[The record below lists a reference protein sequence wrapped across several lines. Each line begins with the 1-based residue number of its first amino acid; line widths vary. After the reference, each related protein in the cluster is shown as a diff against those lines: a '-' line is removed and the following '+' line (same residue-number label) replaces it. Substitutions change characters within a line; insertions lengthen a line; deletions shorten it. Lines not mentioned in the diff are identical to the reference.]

1 MYSKVYFPIKITDKY
16 TYSSASHNHAGCPGH
31 GVRFGKHLVSL
42 EEFSKSPLT
51 ISSSIPVPRFSFKTT
66 FFSST
71 PLLGVNW
78 IEQVVLISTRPG
90 FAIWSYCF
98 KIKWLVMGSAL
109 PSVKLRL
116 QDSIFSPLKFSHL
129 VPCTF
134 PPFYRDVHS
143 PPSPCARTASLQHTA
158 LATVIQRIHEYT
170 ITILTHHPWLL
181 LEVMTPQLT
190 CHIFH
195 LNYGTKFQSIK
206 FKSNH
211 TWFCRVLK
219 LTFRNRTVKQNPI
232 QH

>member
-143 PPSPCARTASLQHTA
+143 PPSPCARTAITTTHCFGDCHTKDSWVHHHHLDPSSLAAARSYDTTTY
-158 LATVIQRIHEYT
+158 L
-170 ITILTHHPWLL
+170 P
-181 LEVMTPQLT
+181 
-190 CHIFH
+190 HI
-195 LNYGTKFQSIK
+195 S
-206 FKSNH
+206 
-211 TWFCRVLK
+211 LK
-219 LTFRNRTVKQNPI
+219 LWHKI
-232 QH
+232 SIH

>member
-42 EEFSKSPLT
+42 EEFSKSALT
-51 ISSSIPVPRFSFKTT
+51 ISSSIPVPRFSFKTP

-71 PLLGVNW
+71 PLSGVNW
-78 IEQVVLISTRPG
+78 IKQVVLISTRPG
-90 FAIWSYCF
+90 FVIWSYCF

-116 QDSIFSPLKFSHL
+116 QDSFFPLWNSPTLFLALSLPFTEMCIPHHPR
-129 VPCTF
+129 VPGR
-134 PPFYRDVHS
+134 P
-143 PPSPCARTASLQHTA
+143 SLQHTA

-181 LEVMTPQLT
+181 LEVMTPQLI

-195 LNYGTKFQSIK
+195 WNYGTKFQSIK

-219 LTFRNRTVKQNPI
+219 LTFINRTVKQNPI